1 MSDFEHEIA
10 ELKKRLDSCTDR
22 KDTNGLKTMIFRVD
36 ELLSKDLSIEQTVSL
51 NYSIATAYADI
62 ESIDFYNLSCSEVEE
77 LQENYIYYYRAALD
91 NIEKIGSDT
100 NGLYQQLYTN
110 AANAYSRVGR
120 ILEAM
125 RLFDIA
131 SSKYKM
137 FPMAFGNKGISA
149 YKLSFYTYDPN
160 HAHILRHFAYF
171 CLTEAL
177 KHKKYLD
184 LHGNASMYFEKIK
197 AIIERCYPKDYLDAP
212 LGLGTYDFGKT
223 KREQGFRKWATLEIL
238 FLDELNDIMTAPIV
252 ATDYIHLPGM
262 IYDGGSEKWKFHY
275 GMFNQ
280 IKQEYVSA
288 RYLFYDGI
296 QDRRSA
302 HLADKEVLQFEIDM
316 DIHSYSDYC
325 IRTAFR
331 TLYSVLDRIAF
342 FINEYFA
349 LDMKVDKVSFRNIW
363 KEQNGNP
370 STLLELC
377 KNNDML
383 NSIYWLS
390 KDVYEK
396 NYKRTTKP
404 SSKEFDYLRNR
415 MEHRYAVSTL
425 EEVPNGDDFTYRIN
439 TVDLYN
445 KTLDLMK
452 LVREAIVYLSFAIH
466 IEENKKREEAEAQGK
481 QLSKLMINVIPDIC
495 K

>member
-1 MSDFEHEIA
+1 MGDFEQEIV
-10 ELKKRLDSCTDR
+10 ELKNRFDSCTDR
-22 KDTNGLKTMIFRVD
+22 KDTTGLKTEISRAND
-36 ELLSKDLSIEQTVSL
+36 LLSQNLFTEQTVSL

-62 ESIDFYNLSCSEVEE
+62 ESIDFHSLSRSEIEE
-77 LQENYIYYYRAALD
+77 LQENYIYHYRAALD

-125 RLFDIA
+125 RLFNIA

-149 YKLSFYTYDPN
+149 YKLAFYTYDPN

-184 LHGNASMYFEKIK
+184 LHGNASMYFEDIK
-197 AIIERCYPKDYLDAP
+197 AIIEGCYPKDYLDAP
-212 LGLGTYDFGKT
+212 LDLGKYDFGKT

-252 ATDYIHLPGM
+252 ATDYIHLPSM
-262 IYDGGSEKWKFHY
+262 IYDVDSERWKFHY

-302 HLADKEVLQFEIDM
+302 HLADKEVLQIEIDM
-316 DIHSYSDYC
+316 DVHSHSDYC

-349 LDMKVDKVSFRNIW
+349 LGMKVGKVSFRSIW
-363 KEQNGNP
+363 NEQNGNP
-370 STLLELC
+370 SVLLELC

-396 NYKRTTKP
+396 NYKLTTKP
-404 SSKEFDYLRNR
+404 SSKEFDTLRNR

-425 EEVPNGDDFTYRIN
+425 DEVPNGDDFTYRIS

-466 IEENKKREEAEAQGK
+466 IEENRKREEVEAQGK
-481 QLSKLMINVIPDIC
+481 HFPQFKTNVMPDIC